1 MKPAAA
7 NRLKTD
13 KKWKYLTYTLC
24 CIVILA
30 MIFAFLWGFAQIHE
44 IKTRLLVM
52 QQAQSEAST
61 SKAKKSG
68 QVPRKIFTALS
79 LTGNGQVVQGWKGIP
94 IRNWQLHFQYGDIDF
109 VEEKKIRI
117 RQTGLYQL
125 YAQMFFYNN
134 AETYGAR
141 NISVMDF
148 GVRKVHTNERIIS
161 ATVALSSC
169 EVACTRHI
177 SSFVFLQSGDLLIVD
192 TATSGVYFKMIAEKT
207 LFGAYLV
214 SDV

>member
-1 MKPAAA
+1 MEILA
-7 NRLKTD
+7 
-13 KKWKYLTYTLC
+13 
-24 CIVILA
+24 ILA
-30 MIFAFLWGFAQIHE
+30 MIFAFLWEFAQIHE
-44 IKTRLLVM
+44 IKTRLLLM
-52 QQAQSEAST
+52 QQAQSKVST
-61 SKAKKSG
+61 SKAKKSMQHIVG
-68 QVPRKIFTALS
+68 QVPPKIFTALS

-94 IRNWQLHFQYGDIDF
+94 IRNWQLHFQHGDIDF
-109 VEEKKIRI
+109 VEGKKIRI

-134 AETYGAR
+134 AETYGTR

-148 GVRKVHTNERIIS
+148 GITKVHTNERIIA

-177 SSFVFLQSGDLLIVD
+177 STFVCLQSGDLLIVD
-192 TATSGVYFKMIAEKT
+192 TATSGVYFKMIAEKS

-214 SDV
+214 SDVEST